1 MTNMPALVRC
11 WDKKKGRWTIFVT
24 AITCQNAL
32 YLKQQKHEDGDMAYA
47 DEQKSTLTV
56 NTV

>member
-1 MTNMPALVRC
+1 MPALVRC
-11 WDKKKGRWTIFVT
+11 WDKKKVRWTIFVT

>member
-1 MTNMPALVRC
+1 MPALVRC
-11 WDKKKGRWTIFVT
+11 DKKKGRWTTFVT
-24 AITCQNAL
+24 AITCQNTL
-32 YLKQQKHEDGDMAYA
+32 FKTTKREDGDMAYA